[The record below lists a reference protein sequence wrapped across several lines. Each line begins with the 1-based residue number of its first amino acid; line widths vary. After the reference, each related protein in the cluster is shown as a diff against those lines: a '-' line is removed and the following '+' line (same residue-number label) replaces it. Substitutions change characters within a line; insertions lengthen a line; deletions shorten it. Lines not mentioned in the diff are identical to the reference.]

1 MTMGLGVDLAEVDD
15 RVRRSVAEGTADAR
29 RQLET
34 ILERAVSELSG
45 SFDPEHRT
53 SAARAIAEFGVVRDG
68 LLNAIDPGH
77 RDSVA
82 SKFLGE
88 LDELLGPGGKLEGV
102 LERSRPV
109 GGRVGLLQDRR
120 HLRGQAHR
128 VARSNG
134 RATGRRG
141 RGRAGYRGVRL
152 RDGDRRASPGDGT
165 RHWWVCRRE
174 HGADPR

>member
-1 MTMGLGVDLAEVDD
+1 MLCSILRNQTPERRVELVERALSVGARGLMTMGLGVDLAEVDD
-15 RVRRSVAEGTADAR
+15 RVRRSVAEGTDAR

-53 SAARAIAEFGVVRDG
+53 SATARAIAEFGVVRDG

-102 LERSRPV
+102 LERSST
-109 GGRVGLLQDRR
+109 RR
-120 HLRGQAHR
+120 R
-128 VARSNG
+128 
-134 RATGRRG
+134 TG
-141 RGRAGYRGVRL
+141 
-152 RDGDRRASPGDGT
+152 RASPGSPPSSRT
-165 RHWWVCRRE
+165 SSPSC
-174 HGADPR
+174 AI